1 MELEDELAEWRSSP
15 RRFFG
20 KRIDVTVEEGGVQ
33 RPIAFAFDDEAHE
46 IKAVLHYREDSSFGK
61 GGRRSHRWWQRH
73 HRNYYRVKTTNDELF
88 EIYHDRG
95 ASTEHRDQRQ
105 WYLTRQF

>member
-1 MELEDELAEWRSSP
+1 MGLENELAEWHTSP

-20 KRIDVTVEEGGVQ
+20 KQIDVTVDEGDIQ
-33 RPIAFAFDDEAHE
+33 RPVAFSFDDETHK
-46 IKAVLHYREDSSFGK
+46 IKAILHYREDSGFGK
-61 GGRRSHRWWQRH
+61 GKRASHRWWQRH

-95 ASTEHRDQRQ
+95 ASTEHRDYRQ
-105 WYLTRQF
+105 WYITRQF